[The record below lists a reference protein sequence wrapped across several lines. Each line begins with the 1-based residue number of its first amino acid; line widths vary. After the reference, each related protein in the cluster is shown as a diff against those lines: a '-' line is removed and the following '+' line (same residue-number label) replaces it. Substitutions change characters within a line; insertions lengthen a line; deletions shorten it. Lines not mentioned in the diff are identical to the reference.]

1 MMERQVRHIPIAAKF
16 LMVLGL
22 FGLFAL
28 GSTFFAAHQ
37 MRRIQSGYGAVVGTS
52 VRAAALVA
60 EAREHLAALRQDL
73 AQLLIDSSGSDA
85 RTLQIAL
92 AADEAALHQTIAR
105 AAAVSPDEAAS
116 LTAVDGRVT
125 HLIHGTCRR
134 TIRMAVIATSQA
146 QTDIAQGD
154 YLTDCSPQFPPVA
167 QALQAI
173 RDRLERQSAADMRQI
188 AAATGRMVWLTF
200 ALILGGLAAIM
211 LLGFFAVRIWIVAPV
226 RGLQAVM
233 GLIAAGNET
242 AAVPGEDRRDEIGGM
257 ARAVAVFKEA
267 GQAKRRLEA
276 EAEAARAKAAAERAR
291 LDAEQSD
298 AARRQAQVVEALAGG
313 LERLSQGDLLFRI
326 ATPFSAD
333 YEKLRKDFNGAMA
346 RLQTALQGIA
356 ADAEGVR
363 TVAAEITRASDDLS
377 RRTEQQAANLQQTA
391 STLDGITATVRRTA
405 ESAHDARGTVATA
418 RTDAE
423 RSGAVLR
430 ETVMAMDGIETSSRQ
445 IGTIIGV
452 IDEIAFQTNLL
463 ALNAGVEAARAGDA
477 GRGFAVVATEV
488 RALAQRSADAAREIK
503 ALISA
508 SGQQVESGVRLVGE
522 TGRTLERIVAQVVR
536 LSQLVDDIAA
546 SAQTQ
551 ATGLAEVNS
560 AVNGMDQVTQQ
571 NAAMVEQATAA
582 SHSLAGQ
589 AEKLAEM
596 VGQFQLASAPTPRMT
611 ARQAALAAV
620 DE

>member
-1 MMERQVRHIPIAAKF
+1 VRHIPIVAKF
-16 LMVLGL
+16 LLVLGL

-37 MRRIQSGYGAVVGTS
+37 MRRIQTGYGAVVGTS
-52 VRAAALVA
+52 VRAAALVS
-60 EAREHLAALRQDL
+60 EAREHLADLRQDL
-73 AQLLIDSSGSDA
+73 AQLLIDSSGGDVGTVQA
-85 RTLQIAL
+85 AL
-92 AADEAALHQTIAR
+92 AADETALHKAIAR
-105 AAAVSPDEAAS
+105 AAAVSPADAAS
-116 LTAVDGRVT
+116 LTAVDARVT
-125 HLIHGTCRR
+125 HLMHRTCRR

-167 QALQAI
+167 QAMQAI
-173 RDRLERQSAADMRQI
+173 RDRLQGQAAADMRHL
-188 AAATGRMVWLTF
+188 AAATGGMVRLTF
-200 ALILGGLAAIM
+200 AIILGGLAAIM
-211 LLGFFAVRIWIVAPV
+211 LLGFFAVRIWIAAPV

-233 GLIAAGNET
+233 RRIAAGDEA
-242 AAVPGEDRRDEIGGM
+242 AAVSGEDRGDEIGGM

-276 EAEAARAKAAAERAR
+276 EAEAVRAKAAAERGR
-291 LDAEQSD
+291 LDAEQGA
-298 AARRQAQVVEALAGG
+298 AARRQALVVDALAGG
-313 LERLSQGDLLFRI
+313 LERLSHGDLLFRI
-326 ATPFSAD
+326 ETPFSAD
-333 YEKLRKDFNGAMA
+333 YEKLRGDFNAAMA
-346 RLQTALQGIA
+346 RLQTALRGIA
-356 ADAEGVR
+356 ADTEGVR
-363 TVAAEITRASDDLS
+363 TVAAEITRAADDLS
-377 RRTEQQAANLQQTA
+377 RRTEHQAANLQQTA
-391 STLDGITATVRRTA
+391 ATLDGITGNVRKTA
-405 ESAHDARGTVATA
+405 ESAHDARRTVAAA

-430 ETVMAMDGIETSSRQ
+430 ETVTAMDGIEASSRQ

-463 ALNAGVEAARAGDA
+463 ALNAGVEAARAGEA

-503 ALISA
+503 VLISA
-508 SGQQVESGVRLVGE
+508 SGEQVESGVRLVGE
-522 TGRTLERIVAQVVR
+522 TGRTLERIVVQVVR

-546 SAQTQ
+546 SAQEQ
-551 ATGLAEVNS
+551 ATGLAEVNT

-589 AEKLAEM
+589 AEQLAEM
-596 VGQFQLASAPTPRMT
+596 VGQFQLASAPAPHMT
-611 ARQAALAAV
+611 ARQAALAAA
-620 DE
+620 DD

>member
-1 MMERQVRHIPIAAKF
+1 VRHIPIVAKF
-16 LMVLGL
+16 LLVLGL
-22 FGLFAL
+22 FGVFAF
-28 GSTFFAAHQ
+28 GSALFAAHQ
-37 MRRIQSGYGAVVGTS
+37 MRRIESGYGAVVGTS

-60 EAREHLAALRQDL
+60 EAHQYLGALRQDL
-73 AQLLIDSSGSDA
+73 AQLLIDSSGSDVG
-85 RTLQIAL
+85 TVQTAL
-92 AADEAALHQTIAR
+92 SADEAALHKAIAR
-105 AAAVSPDEAAS
+105 AAAVSPPDAAN
-116 LTAVDGRVT
+116 LKAVDGRVT
-125 HLIHGTCRR
+125 QLIHRTCRR
-134 TIRMAVIATSQA
+134 TIRMAIIATSQA

-173 RDRLERQSAADMRQI
+173 RDRLQRQAAADMRQL
-188 AAATGRMVWLTF
+188 AATTASMVRLTF
-200 ALILGGLAAIM
+200 AIILGGLAIIM
-211 LLGFFAVRIWIVAPV
+211 LLGFFAVRIWITSPV

-233 GLIAAGNET
+233 RRIAAGDE
-242 AAVPGEDRRDEIGGM
+242 AAAISGEDRGDEIGGM

-267 GQAKRRLEA
+267 ATAKRRLEA
-276 EAEAARAKAAAERAR
+276 EAEASRVKAAEERAR
-291 LDAEQSD
+291 LDTEQAA
-298 AARRQAQVVEALAGG
+298 AARRQALVVDALAGG
-313 LERLSQGDLLFRI
+313 LERLSQGDLRFRI
-326 ATPFSAD
+326 ETPFPED
-333 YEKLRKDFNGAMA
+333 YEKLRGDFNAAMA

-356 ADAEGVR
+356 ADTEGVR
-363 TVAAEITRASDDLS
+363 TVAAEITHAADDLS

-391 STLDGITATVRRTA
+391 ATLDEITVTVRRTA
-405 ESAHDARGTVATA
+405 ESAHDARDTVAAA

-430 ETVMAMDGIETSSRQ
+430 ETVTAMDGIEASSRQ

-503 ALISA
+503 VLISG

-522 TGRTLERIVAQVVR
+522 TGRTLERIVGQVVR

-546 SAQTQ
+546 SAQEQ
-551 ATGLAEVNS
+551 ATGLAEVNT
-560 AVNGMDQVTQQ
+560 AVNAMDQVTQQ

-582 SHSLAGQ
+582 SHSLAAQ
-589 AEKLAEM
+589 AVQLAEM
-596 VGQFQLASAPTPRMT
+596 VGQFQLAVTPA
-611 ARQAALAAV
+611 ARHAALVAAG
-620 DE
+620 D

>member
-1 MMERQVRHIPIAAKF
+1 MMESCVRHIPIVAKF
-16 LMVLGL
+16 LLVLGL

-37 MRRIQSGYGAVVGTS
+37 MRRIQTGYGAVVGTS

-60 EAREHLAALRQDL
+60 EAREHLVALRQDL
-73 AQLLIDSSGSDA
+73 GQFLIDSSGGDA
-85 RTLQIAL
+85 GGEQ
-92 AADEAALHQTIAR
+92 AAMATDEAAFHAAIER
-105 AAAVSPDEAAS
+105 AVAISPGDAAS
-116 LTAVDGRVT
+116 LKTVDARVSQ
-125 HLIHGTCRR
+125 LIHRTCRR

-154 YLTDCSPQFPPVA
+154 YLTECSPQFLPVA

-173 RDRLERQSAADMRQI
+173 QDRLQRQSVADMRQL
-188 AAATGRMVWLTF
+188 AASTGEMVRLTF
-200 ALILGGLAAIM
+200 AIILGGLAAIM
-211 LLGFFAVRIWIVAPV
+211 LFGFFAVRIWIAAPV

-233 GLIAAGNET
+233 RRIAAGDEA
-242 AAVPGEDRRDEIGGM
+242 AAVPGEDRGDEIGDM

-276 EAEAARAKAAAERAR
+276 EAEAAGTKAAAERAR
-291 LDAEQSD
+291 LDAEQSV
-298 AARRQAQVVEALAGG
+298 AARRQAVVVDALAGG
-313 LERLSQGDLLFRI
+313 LERLSNGDLLFRI
-326 ATPFSAD
+326 ETPFSAD
-333 YEKLRKDFNGAMA
+333 YEKLRGDFNAAMA

-356 ADAEGVR
+356 ADTEGVR
-363 TVAAEITRASDDLS
+363 AVAAEITRAADDLS

-391 STLDGITATVRRTA
+391 ATLDGITGNVRKTA
-405 ESAHDARGTVATA
+405 ESAHDARGTVAA
-418 RTDAE
+418 AMTDAE

-430 ETVMAMDGIETSSRQ
+430 ETVTAMDGIEASSRQ
-445 IGTIIGV
+445 IATILGV

-503 ALISA
+503 ALISG

-522 TGRTLERIVAQVVR
+522 TGRTLERIVGQVVR

-546 SAQTQ
+546 SAQEQ
-551 ATGLAEVNS
+551 ATGLAEVNT
-560 AVNGMDQVTQQ
+560 AVNDMDQVTQQ

-589 AEKLAEM
+589 AEQLAEM
-596 VGQFQLASAPTPRMT
+596 VGQFQLAAAPTTRMT
-611 ARQAALAAV
+611 ARQAMLAAA
-620 DE
+620 DD